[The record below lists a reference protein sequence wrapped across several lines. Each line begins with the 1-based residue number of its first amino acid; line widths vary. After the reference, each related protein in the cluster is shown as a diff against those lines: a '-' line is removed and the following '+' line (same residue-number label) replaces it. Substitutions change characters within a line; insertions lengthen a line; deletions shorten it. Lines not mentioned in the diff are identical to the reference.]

1 MTSTQPTAGPLYLH
15 LATGSRSLILLSS
28 SNGSSMFWAPIC
40 ACACFILCKS
50 RLSPMGRTKR
60 TRKAP
65 LVPKEKLSSASHK
78 VTQSTISTFHSLLKQ
93 RKRIER
99 QLASSATHGQH
110 EALERELQ
118 DIDRQVNELG
128 GLEAYQQASTLGQS
142 SQRGGDSSHVLIKW
156 LKNLRASTDWEVPLR

>member
-1 MTSTQPTAGPLYLH
+1 
-15 LATGSRSLILLSS
+15 
-28 SNGSSMFWAPIC
+28 
-40 ACACFILCKS
+40 
-50 RLSPMGRTKR
+50 
-60 TRKAP
+60 
-65 LVPKEKLSSASHK
+65 VPKEKKLSSASHK
-78 VTQSTISTFHSLLKQ
+78 VTQATISTFHTLLKQ